1 MAHPRAAQ
9 ARTRPQRSPL
19 KKNDSPTIILRSDV
33 ILDSDDEPPTKRL
46 RVSRKSSSQKTK
58 WIPGGRGGGGRRI
71 DMANSENPVTPR
83 TRADRTPA
91 TRKRNATTS
100 RSTRTVNYS
109 ARPRRG
115 AGQPRHRYSTAAAAA
130 AATHSDGYK
139 PREERGWEEY
149 HPDLDLDSTF
159 AVIPSEEV
167 DGFVKPQLE
176 GQSEDGTAEA
186 ATSPGARTPSRR
198 KPGRPHRTQSSM
210 LQSLLTPEAPKF
222 VPAPGPN
229 PRERLT
235 LPKPSYRIL
244 DPFVH
249 YDQKNAAAN
258 FVNQTMANVGYQES
272 ELFARPNW
280 MIRQMEGSADEDLD
294 LMPDL
299 IDSDG
304 NSAIGG
310 SGVGR
315 VEYDMDEQDVK
326 WLDALNK
333 IRTDDGT
340 QPIKPAIF
348 EITMTK
354 IEKEW
359 HALEKRIP
367 KPNPKAP
374 QTQRPRSSSAAAV
387 NGEPGPGEEPDSK
400 CAICDDGDC
409 ENANAIVFCDGCD
422 LAVHQECYGVPY
434 IPEGQWLCRKCQLV
448 GNARP
453 SCIFCPNEGGA
464 FKQTNN
470 SKWAHL
476 LCATWIPEVTIGN
489 PSLMEPI
496 TDVEKVPNSRWKLGC
511 YICKQDMGASIQCSD
526 GRCYEPFHLTCAR
539 QAGLY
544 LKMKIGG
551 GQNTLMDPSQLR
563 AYCHK
568 HSPSDWK
575 VEHRTDKCYEKAIK
589 YFQIHF
595 EGQIWADSKASA
607 LAITDSADS
616 YTADRGLQRLTLTN
630 KKGQKPKSIWRLPSG
645 APVIPEVILK
655 TIEEALVKFTVPKR
669 KEYVQ
674 EICKYWTLKR
684 EARRGAALLKRLQLQ
699 METFS
704 SFEVT
709 RRDYKAQGAAGRA
722 RLDRRIEFAEMLAID
737 LERIKAICDDIK
749 RREEQRLEEALLL
762 RKIVDTVYFPVPD
775 LLMPILDKSLK
786 LDGRGVYAEQLSKIK
801 MRLIERYYSTVT
813 TFFVDFAKIFQADV
827 GFDASDL
834 SNEQALRERPAT
846 QLEDPEQRDRRTL
859 ARRILKAAYPLL
871 QDALMKESELNGRP
885 FEQQM
890 KEMDGLLFS
899 RHDSFGEGLV
909 PDGQNGIVVGDADQ
923 DVEMANMSAIE
934 KDEPQD
940 IPMESIESHTDKSTA
955 QELANGEGDVVATTS
970 STLPLPVQ
978 KGISL
983 IEHTPPAS
991 TNGHLRHEVSARED
1005 TTGDQANIEADQP
1018 PTPPISTKGSAQNTF
1033 GQGGIPWYVQQFDP
1047 DGTTVY
1053 EERWTGKDVMRDLSE
1068 ELSEMDEDELQDL
1081 GIEDDTTTSNS
1092 VAGTDDIAGTG
1103 NGKEV
1108 AFKKAPPKKKRK
1120 GGNKW
1125 SDRSFRVRRPR

>member
-1 MAHPRAAQ
+1 M
-9 ARTRPQRSPL
+9 
-19 KKNDSPTIILRSDV
+19 KKIDSPTIILRSD
-33 ILDSDDEPPTKRL
+33 INPESDDEPPTKRL

-71 DMANSENPVTPR
+71 DLAASENPVTPR
-83 TRADRTPA
+83 TSAHRTPT
-91 TRKRNATTS
+91 TRKRTTTTS
-100 RSTRTVNYS
+100 RSARTATYS

-149 HPDLDLDSTF
+149 HPDLDLDSAF

-167 DGFVKPQLE
+167 DGFVKPQSDV
-176 GQSEDGTAEA
+176 QNDDSNVEA
-186 ATSPGARTPSRR
+186 LSPGARTPSKRR
-198 KPGRPHRTQSSM
+198 PGRPHRTQSSM
-210 LQSLLTPEAPKF
+210 LQSLLTPEVPKF

-249 YDQKNAAAN
+249 YDQKDIAAAN

-272 ELFARPNW
+272 ELFIRPDH
-280 MIRQMEGSADEDLD
+280 MIRQTEVSADEDLD

-299 IDSDG
+299 VHSDG

-333 IRTDDGT
+333 IRTDEGV

-354 IEKEW
+354 VEKEW

-387 NGEPGPGEEPDSK
+387 NGEPGSGEEPDSK

-551 GQNTLMDPSQLR
+551 GQNTLMDSSQLR

-568 HSPSDWK
+568 HSPTEWK
-575 VEHRTDKCYEKAIK
+575 MEHRTDKCYEKAVK
-589 YFQIHF
+589 YFRIHF

-607 LAITDSADS
+607 LAIADSADTYS
-616 YTADRGLQRLTLTN
+616 TDRGVQRLTLTN
-630 KKGQKPKSIWRLPSG
+630 KKGQKPKAIWRLPSG

-655 TIEEALVKFTVPKR
+655 TIEEALVRFTVPKK

-722 RLDRRIEFAEMLAID
+722 RLERRIEFAELLAAD
-737 LERIKAICDDIK
+737 LERVKAICEQVK
-749 RREEQRLEEALLL
+749 EREKQRLEEARLL
-762 RKIVDTVYFPVPD
+762 REVVDTVYFPIPP
-775 LLMPILDKSLK
+775 LLMPIMEKSIK
-786 LDGRGVYAEQLSKIK
+786 LDPRGVYVEELMKLKTRI
-801 MRLIERYYSTVT
+801 IDRYYSTVT
-813 TFFVDFAKIFQADV
+813 TFFADFARIFQDDV

-834 SNEQALRERPAT
+834 SNEQALRERPAV
-846 QLEDPEQRDRRTL
+846 QLEDPEQRERRTL
-859 ARRILKAAYPLL
+859 ARRILKAAYPVL
-871 QDALMKESELNGRP
+871 QNILMKESELNGRP

-890 KEMDGLLFS
+890 KEMDSLLFS
-899 RHDSFGEGLV
+899 RRGSFVGGLNLTV
-909 PDGQNGIVVGDADQ
+909 PDGVHGEDAEA
-923 DVEMANMSAIE
+923 DVEMADTSALE

-940 IPMESIESHTDKSTA
+940 IPMESIENHNDKTAA
-955 QELANGEGDVVATTS
+955 QELANGTNGDASGTS
-970 STLPLPVQ
+970 SGMTLPVH

-991 TNGHLRHEVSARED
+991 TNGHLRQEVSNRED
-1005 TTGDQANIEADQP
+1005 TTGVQQNAEAVQP
-1018 PTPPISTKGSAQNTF
+1018 PTPPISTKGSNQNSF
-1033 GQGGIPWYVQQFDP
+1033 GQGGIPWYVEQFDP

-1053 EERWTGKDVMRDLSE
+1053 EARWTGKDVMRDLSE

-1081 GIEDDTTTSNS
+1081 GVEDDTTTSNS
-1092 VAGTDDIAGTG
+1092 VVDADDGAGAS
-1103 NGKEV
+1103 NGRGG
-1108 AFKKAPPKKKRK
+1108 ALSKAPPKKKRK

-1125 SDRSFRVRRPR
+1125 SDRSFRVRR

>member
-1 MAHPRAAQ
+1 MAQLRTAP
-9 ARTRPQRSPL
+9 ARTRPQRSPM
-19 KKNDSPTIILRSDV
+19 KKPPDPATPTQSDLH
-33 ILDSDDEPPTKRL
+33 LDSDDEPPTKRL
-46 RVSRKSSSQKTK
+46 RTSRTASQPRYR

-71 DMANSENPVTPR
+71 EMAEGESYPVTPR
-83 TRADRTPA
+83 TNGEHRRARTARKRADT
-91 TRKRNATTS
+91 TGRKTNAS
-100 RSTRTVNYS
+100 RFSTRTP
-109 ARPRRG
+109 RPRTTGR
-115 AGQPRHRYSTAAAAA
+115 PRYSTAAAAA
-130 AATHSDGYK
+130 AATHNDGYK

-149 HPDLDLDSTF
+149 HPDLDLDATF
-159 AVIPSEEV
+159 AVIASEEV
-167 DGFVKPQLE
+167 DGIVRSQADTQAE
-176 GQSEDGTAEA
+176 TETIEA
-186 ATSPGARTPSRR
+186 AMSPGPRTPSKRR
-198 KPGRPHRTQSSM
+198 PGRPLRTQSSM

-222 VPAPGPN
+222 VPPPGPN

-235 LPKPSYRIL
+235 LPKPSYRVL
-244 DPFVH
+244 DPFSQ
-249 YDQKNAAAN
+249 YDGKEFAAAN
-258 FVNQTMANVGYQES
+258 FVNQTMANVGYQET
-272 ELFARPNW
+272 ELFIRPNH

-299 IDSDG
+299 VHGDG

-333 IRTDDGT
+333 LRSDEGV
-340 QPIKPAIF
+340 QPIKPATF

-354 IEKEW
+354 VEKEW

-374 QTQRPRSSSAAAV
+374 QTHRPRSSSAAAV

-511 YICKQDMGASIQCSD
+511 YICKQDMGASVQCSD

-568 HSPSDWK
+568 HSPADWK
-575 VEHRTDKCYEKAIK
+575 AEQNTDRSFEKAVK
-589 YFQIHF
+589 HF
-595 EGQIWADSKASA
+595 KHHFHGQIWADSKSSA
-607 LAITDSADS
+607 LAITDSQDS
-616 YTADRGLQRLTLTN
+616 HSAGPGPQRLTLTN

-645 APVIPEVILK
+645 APVVPEVILK
-655 TIEEALVKFTVPKR
+655 TIEEALVRFAVPKK
-669 KEYVQ
+669 KEFVT

-722 RLDRRIEFAEMLAID
+722 RLERRIEFAEMLAKD
-737 LERIKAICDDIK
+737 LERIRSICELVKEREKKKLDD
-749 RREEQRLEEALLL
+749 ALLL
-762 RKIVDTVYFPVPD
+762 RDVVDTVYLP
-775 LLMPILDKSLK
+775 MPAILTPIVDKAISLDRK
-786 LDGRGVYAEQLSKIK
+786 EVYKNALDNIQIPIGQR
-801 MRLIERYYSTVT
+801 RYSSVS
-813 TFFVDFAKIFQADV
+813 TFFADFAKIFEHDV

-834 SNEQALRERPAT
+834 SNEQVLRERDQR
-846 QLEDPEQRDRRTL
+846 QLEDPEQRERRTL
-859 ARRILKAAYPLL
+859 ARRIVKASYAAL
-871 QDALMKESELNGRP
+871 QDALRKESELLGRP

-890 KEMDGLLFS
+890 KEMDDLLLS
-899 RHDSFGEGLV
+899 RRPSFVEGLELGESEAV
-909 PDGQNGIVVGDADQ
+909 NGGATAAN
-923 DVEMANMSAIE
+923 VEMAEAPAVS
-934 KDEPQD
+934 KDETPEIAID
-940 IPMESIESHTDKSTA
+940 SIESHAERAETEPQTNGTA
-955 QELANGEGDVVATTS
+955 GDSPNVLATYDTKKHVVLA
-970 STLPLPVQ
+970 
-978 KGISL
+978 
-983 IEHTPPAS
+983 ENTPPAS
-991 TNGHLRHEVSARED
+991 TNGNLK
-1005 TTGDQANIEADQP
+1005 GDIPHKVDATSSNAEAAQP
-1018 PTPPISTKGSAQNTF
+1018 PTPPISTKGANHNNLGS
-1033 GQGGIPWYVQQFDP
+1033 GGIPWYVETFDP
-1047 DGTTVY
+1047 EGTTICEDRY
-1053 EERWTGKDVMRDLSE
+1053 TGRDVLRQLSA
-1068 ELSEMDEDELQDL
+1068 ELSEMDDDQLQDL
-1081 GIEDDTTTSNS
+1081 GVDDDTTASNS
-1092 VAGTDDIAGTG
+1092 AAGETNG
-1103 NGKEV
+1103 NEKV
-1108 AFKKAPPKKKRK
+1108 QSKAASKKKRK
-1120 GGNKW
+1120 GSGW
-1125 SDRSFRVRRPR
+1125 TDRTFKNRRRQR

>member
-1 MAHPRAAQ
+1 M
-9 ARTRPQRSPL
+9 
-19 KKNDSPTIILRSDV
+19 KKTDSPSIILRSDV
-33 ILDSDDEPPTKRL
+33 VLESDDEPPTKRL
-46 RVSRKSSSQKTK
+46 RVSRKNSQQRTK

-71 DMANSENPVTPR
+71 EVSAADSIVTQ
-83 TRADRTPA
+83 RASSHRTPA
-91 TRKRNATTS
+91 TRKRNATSS
-100 RSTRTVNYS
+100 RSTRTAKFS
-109 ARPRRG
+109 SRPRRG
-115 AGQPRHRYSTAAAAA
+115 VGQTRHRYSTAAAAA

-149 HPDLDLDSTF
+149 HPDLDLDSPF

-167 DGFVKPQLE
+167 DGLVKPQSDAQL
-176 GQSEDGTAEA
+176 EDGMYDSAM
-186 ATSPGARTPSRR
+186 SPGARTPSRR

-222 VPAPGPN
+222 VPPPGPN

-249 YDQKNAAAN
+249 YDQKEIAAAN

-272 ELFARPNW
+272 ELFLRPNH
-280 MIRQMEGSADEDLD
+280 MIRQSEGSADEDLD

-299 IDSDG
+299 VHGDG

-563 AYCHK
+563 AFCHK
-568 HSPSDWK
+568 HSPAEWK
-575 VEHRTDKCYEKAIK
+575 AEHRTDKCYEKAIK
-589 YFQIHF
+589 HFHIHF

-607 LAITDSADS
+607 LAITESADS
-616 YTADRGLQRLTLTN
+616 YTADRGMQRLTLTN

-645 APVIPEVILK
+645 APVIPEVILR
-655 TIEEALVKFTVPKR
+655 TIEEALVRFSVPKK

-722 RLDRRIEFAEMLAID
+722 RLDRRTEFAEMLAAD
-737 LERIKAICDDIK
+737 LERIRAICELVK
-749 RREEQRLEEALLL
+749 EREKQKLEEARLL
-762 RKIVDTVYFPVPD
+762 REVVDTVHFPIPP
-775 LLMPILDKSLK
+775 LLLPIVEKSLK
-786 LDGRGVYAEQLSKIK
+786 LDPRGVYAEQLSKLK
-801 MRLIERYYSTVT
+801 ARLADRYYSTAT
-813 TFFVDFAKIFQADV
+813 TFFTDFAKIFQDDV

-846 QLEDPEQRDRRTL
+846 QLEDPEQRERRTL
-859 ARRILKAAYPLL
+859 ARRILKAAYPVL
-871 QDALMKESELNGRP
+871 QVALMKESELNGRP

-890 KEMDGLLFS
+890 KEMDNLLFS
-899 RHDSFGEGLV
+899 RRGSFVEALHGV
-909 PDGQNGIVVGDADQ
+909 GQSNIATGDTEQ
-923 DVEMANMSAIE
+923 DIEMGDISAVD
-934 KDEPQD
+934 KNEPQD
-940 IPMESIESHTDKSTA
+940 IPMESIESHNDKA
-955 QELANGEGDVVATTS
+955 AAHEQIEGESGALGAVNS
-970 STLPLPVQ
+970 SAMQPTQ
-978 KGISL
+978 KGHAL
-983 IEHTPPAS
+983 VENTPPAS
-991 TNGHLRHEVSARED
+991 TNGHLRREASSKGDSAVHR
-1005 TTGDQANIEADQP
+1005 ANAEAVQP
-1018 PTPPISTKGSAQNTF
+1018 PTPPISTKGSSQTVF
-1033 GQGGIPWYVQQFDP
+1033 GQGGIPWYVEQFDP
-1047 DGTTVY
+1047 DGTTIY
-1053 EERWTGKDVMRDLSE
+1053 AERWTGKDVMRDLSE

-1081 GIEDDTTTSNS
+1081 GVEDDTTASNS
-1092 VAGTDDIAGTG
+1092 IAGTEETG
-1103 NGKEV
+1103 GAMNGRGG
-1108 AFKKAPPKKKRK
+1108 FSKKAPPKKKRK
-1120 GGNKW
+1120 GNNW
-1125 SDRSFRVRRPR
+1125 SDRSFRVRRQR